1 MFSNLKRFIDNKS
14 VSNDGETELIK
25 LNTLRRGGDTF
36 YDSGEFKDA
45 YFNYIIRKHKSNE
58 KTTDV
63 ENNCQAMKALN
74 AIYLDGDWIF
84 TEAVES
90 YNFESSAIDLA
101 EEYQNAWFQEL
112 YDNNVTDFYYF
123 TFIPETF
130 PDNKG
135 GFHTFIICERN
146 ITSEERT
153 AMYNSVKRKMLEQ

>member
-1 MFSNLKRFIDNKS
+1 M
-14 VSNDGETELIK
+14 
-25 LNTLRRGGDTF
+25 
-36 YDSGEFKDA
+36 
-45 YFNYIIRKHKSNE
+45 KSNE

-101 EEYQNAWFQEL
+101 EEYQNVWFQEL

-123 TFIPETF
+123 TF
-130 PDNKG
+130 
-135 GFHTFIICERN
+135 
-146 ITSEERT
+146 
-153 AMYNSVKRKMLEQ
+153 